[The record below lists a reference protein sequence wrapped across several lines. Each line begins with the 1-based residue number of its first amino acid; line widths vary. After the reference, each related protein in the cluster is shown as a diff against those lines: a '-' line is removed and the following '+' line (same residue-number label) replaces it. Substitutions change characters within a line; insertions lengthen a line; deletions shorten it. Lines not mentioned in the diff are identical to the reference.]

1 MKDSGC
7 GVDSAVC
14 YRDDS
19 TSSEDSRGQ
28 YTASTKL
35 SASEGL
41 ESVSLSYSGG
51 ERGGNG
57 GGAGGERRQRLKGGG
72 FRALHF
78 RTLEPTYGYRTV
90 S

>member
-51 ERGGNG
+51 ERGQG
-57 GGAGGERRQRLKGGG
+57 GS
-72 FRALHF
+72 
-78 RTLEPTYGYRTV
+78 Y
-90 S
+90 